1 MVLFKLTFEGI
12 WSFNTHPQMFPII
25 KDLAHFSDVVGASH
39 SKNFN
44 VYKLNSDAS
53 QGLKMLAEQGNT
65 TKLEIEIQAQVSSAK
80 QV

>member
-1 MVLFKLTFEGI
+1 
-12 WSFNTHPQMFPII
+12 MFPII

-65 TKLEIEIQAQVSSAK
+65 TKLEIEIQAQVSSGLILVWK
-80 QV
+80 FFGYENTRIT